1 MSNLGHPVQIKFIRL
16 LACSIAR
23 QRSTKTQPIK
33 PPGKNWPKAF
43 AERHP
48 ELQARKFK
56 SIDWK
61 RHENNVYGKIVE
73 WFDIIGQVLQNLAVL
88 PENVYNM
95 DDTGVMLSM
104 LSSVK
109 VLQDTSMPNET
120 RGRIQKLANAA
131 QISFAERA
139 LLKDRN
145 RFLFKINNEAK
156 ARRLTRSI
164 VLGKAKVMSFEDLE
178 EAKVRRAAKEEAAA
192 KKAHRSRKRK
202 GPALEADAG
211 SSVDKGETHSR
222 NAGVFRDVSDRLVFA
237 LRLVDVVCI
246 RIAFEG

>member
-109 VLQDTSMPNET
+109 VLVDTSMPNET

-211 SSVDKGETHSR
+211 SSVDKGETVR
-222 NAGVFRDVSDRLVFA
+222 VNEAPQRRGG
-237 LRLVDVVCI
+237 LR
-246 RIAFEG
+246 

>member
-1 MSNLGHPVQIKFIRL
+1 
-16 LACSIAR
+16 
-23 QRSTKTQPIK
+23 
-33 PPGKNWPKAF
+33 
-43 AERHP
+43 
-48 ELQARKFK
+48 
-56 SIDWK
+56 
-61 RHENNVYGKIVE
+61 
-73 WFDIIGQVLQNLAVL
+73 
-88 PENVYNM
+88 
-95 DDTGVMLSM
+95 
-104 LSSVK
+104 
-109 VLQDTSMPNET
+109 MPNET

-178 EAKVRRAAKEEAAA
+178 EAKVRRAAKEEEAAA

>member
-109 VLQDTSMPNET
+109 VLVEALTSLHNVIKQDTSMPNET

-211 SSVDKGETHSR
+211 SSVDKGETVR
-222 NAGVFRDVSDRLVFA
+222 VNEAPQRRGG
-237 LRLVDVVCI
+237 LR
-246 RIAFEG
+246 